1 MFVSSGRLW
10 SEEDDVINPSGRPG
24 SQPEVLI
31 YGVSSRYNYQLAMH
45 VLRQGGKVT
54 VLQPEDAS
62 LDLSPDARRNTTTQ
76 LSDVL
81 ESGAYDSRL
90 TVVNTTNC
98 DLSSMSKFVD
108 SVRKARFSYVLF
120 VGADLC
126 RPGVSRGACV
136 RLSVGCL
143 VGLLE
148 ATKATAASR
157 PHFTLLTHVDG
168 GRHDGFV
175 AVMETSLEIILHV
188 YRSIYDITAN
198 HRTLP
203 SEFDMTDSR
212 QYTHR
217 RH

>member
-1 MFVSSGRLW
+1 MT
-10 SEEDDVINPSGRPG
+10 NPSGRPG
-24 SQPEVLI
+24 SKPEVLI
-31 YGVSSRYNYQLAMH
+31 YGASSRYNYQLAMH
-45 VLRQGGKVT
+45 ILRQGGKVT
-54 VLQPEDAS
+54 VLQPEGAS

-81 ESGAYDSRL
+81 ESGAYGTRL
-90 TVVNTTNC
+90 TVFNTTNC
-98 DLSSMSKFVD
+98 DVSTMSKFID
-108 SVRKARFSYVLF
+108 SVRKVSYVLF

-157 PHFTLLTHVDG
+157 PHFTLLTHVNGARQDA
-168 GRHDGFV
+168 FV

-203 SEFDMTDSR
+203 SGFGMTDSR
-212 QYTHR
+212 RYTHR